1 MDSSTTK
8 ALGDVAGQVQPQ
20 QATTEITVMA
30 SAKKTKLDD
39 VDSDSDGPPPSPPRP
54 FSFEKKKKPMSSLQK
69 QTEKIVLRQ
78 ITEALSGIHA
88 PAQYCCGGRILTT
101 LSPESSTTLKHAT
114 TPVSPPIV
122 LRWDD
127 PTENDA
133 PRRIRLPIAVGTS
146 KGNSVAFSVIDNSRL
161 LKACNPSGTLPGS
174 QFSTNFDP
182 HYLGIID
189 VVAQALLPGIESSLL
204 QGRPEHRGV
213 SAQLTHLQ
221 VSMEN
226 SVLNPSSCR
235 NVADTLRP
243 FKRYQNVLA
252 ACSSQRL
259 SWHSSGLP
267 PEYASR

>member
-1 MDSSTTK
+1 MDNSASQ
-8 ALGDVAGQVQPQ
+8 ALGGPSDQVQQQ
-20 QATTEITVMA
+20 QASNETSAMA
-30 SAKKTKLDD
+30 STKRTKLDE
-39 VDSDSDGPPPSPPRP
+39 VDSDSDGPPPSPPAP

-69 QTEKIVLRQ
+69 QAEKVVLKQ
-78 ITEALSGIHA
+78 ITDALSGLHA
-88 PAQYCCGGRILTT
+88 PAQYCCGGRVLTT
-101 LSPESSTTLKHAT
+101 LSPESSTTLKNAT

-127 PTENDA
+127 PTDNDNDN

-161 LKACNPSGTLPGS
+161 LKACNPTGTLPGS

-189 VVAQALLPGIESSLL
+189 VVTQALLPGIESSLL

-221 VSMEN
+221 VSI
-226 SVLNPSSCR
+226 
-235 NVADTLRP
+235 
-243 FKRYQNVLA
+243 
-252 ACSSQRL
+252 
-259 SWHSSGLP
+259 
-267 PEYASR
+267 